1 MPNFNTR
8 GAVGSWKRSGC
19 TKDIFIAK
27 TTSFLLYSN
36 LLGIF
41 PYVLS
46 LSSICFL
53 SVFSLC
59 PIFVLY
65 LSSLS
70 SIHNFICPLS
80 ILRLF
85 SNVLSS
91 HGLLSAL
98 PLYPPLAFYLSPL
111 SVLSLC
117 PLSVHVS
124 LSSFYLYLPRLF
136 VLYLPFLFV
145 LYLPRLLVLCLSCLF
160 VLLLISICPV
170 SLSF

>member
-1 MPNFNTR
+1 M
-8 GAVGSWKRSGC
+8 
-19 TKDIFIAK
+19 
-27 TTSFLLYSN
+27 YSHCPPFAFC
-36 LLGIF
+36 LF
-41 PYVLS
+41 S
-46 LSSICFL
+46 LSAQ
-53 SVFSLC
+53 
-59 PIFVLY
+59 Y
-65 LSSLS
+65 LSSTCPLCLPFTFHS
-70 SIHNFICPLS
+70 FICPLS